1 MRKSVLFGTIFS
13 VIAGF
18 SVAAQASILAKIDL
32 TNQKMNVVI
41 NGQQTYSW
49 KISSGRKGYY
59 TPNGKFRPYRMEKM
73 HYSTIYD
80 NAPMPHS
87 IFFLGG
93 YAIHGTD
100 ATGMLGRP
108 ASHGCVRL
116 NRKNAALLFGLVKK
130 YGSSKTRIT
139 VSGTTPISYKPN
151 RKIAKSSSAASFSFN
166 PPFATGGSGTTGT
179 WRHWNS
185 ASKQGINRFIPSN

>member
-73 HYSTIYD
+73 HYSTIY
-80 NAPMPHS
+80 
-87 IFFLGG
+87 
-93 YAIHGTD
+93 Y
-100 ATGMLGRP
+100 
-108 ASHGCVRL
+108 
-116 NRKNAALLFGLVKK
+116 KNNNHK
-130 YGSSKTRIT
+130 YS
-139 VSGTTPISYKPN
+139 
-151 RKIAKSSSAASFSFN
+151 
-166 PPFATGGSGTTGT
+166 
-179 WRHWNS
+179 
-185 ASKQGINRFIPSN
+185 